1 VQVRVLST
9 SSQHIQS
16 GTPTWGAFIIWQAE
30 GTMIME
36 NYKHT
41 IAELIA
47 SQLEGMETAEVKE
60 MLEYPPNPQMGD
72 LSMPCFKLSKTMRK
86 APIAIA
92 EELQRSM
99 PQHDA
104 VERVEATAGY
114 LNIFLRQTAFAK
126 TVLAEIISAKE
137 RYGSQNIGQGRK
149 IVIDFSS
156 PNIAKHFH
164 IGHLRSTMIGNALY
178 QIFSFL
184 GYECVGVN
192 HLGDWGTQ
200 FGKMMV
206 AYRLWGDQASVE
218 EGGVTELQRL
228 YVKFHD
234 EAEEK
239 PELEDEARAWFVK
252 LEQGDAEANRL
263 WKWFVEISLQEFNRI
278 YELLGVKFDSFAGE
292 SFYNDKMAPVVQE
305 LKDKNM
311 LEQDEGAMLIRL
323 DEYNMPPALMLKKDG
338 STLYHTRDV
347 TAALYR
353 KQEYDFAKAIYV
365 VGSPQNLHFQQLFK
379 IVDLMGYSWAEDL
392 VHVGFGQVS
401 LEGAKLAT
409 RKGNVIMLEDLL
421 RQSVDKIR
429 EIMENKHS
437 VIPNKDEVARQ
448 VGIGA
453 IIFNDLSTNRLKD
466 VVFSWEEA
474 LNTEGETGPYVQY
487 THARACSVLQKASGS
502 VDLKNIDFALLGNEE
517 AVLVTKELYY
527 FVERIEQ
534 AMLKLEPSII
544 SRYLVD
550 LAQAFNR
557 FYHECS
563 ILKAETD
570 ELREARL
577 LLVQA
582 VKITLRNGL
591 KLIGLEAPEQI

>member
-1 VQVRVLST
+1 
-9 SSQHIQS
+9 
-16 GTPTWGAFIIWQAE
+16 
-30 GTMIME
+30 ME

-41 IAELIA
+41 VAGLIA
-47 SQLEGMETAEVKE
+47 SQLEGMETADVLEL
-60 MLEYPPNPQMGD
+60 LEYPPNPQMGD
-72 LSMPCFKLSKTMRK
+72 LSMPCFKLSKTLRK
-86 APIAIA
+86 APLAIA
-92 EELQRSM
+92 EELQSRLPS
-99 PQHDA
+99 HEA
-104 VERVEATAGY
+104 VERVEAAAGY
-114 LNIFLRQTAFAK
+114 LNIFLQQTAF
-126 TVLAEIISAKE
+126 TRNVLTEVLSAKDQ
-137 RYGSQNIGQGRK
+137 YGSQNLGQGRK
-149 IVIDFSS
+149 IVIDYSS

-184 GYECVGVN
+184 GYQAVGVN

-200 FGKMMV
+200 FGKLMV
-206 AYRLWGDQASVE
+206 AYHLWGDIKDVE
-218 EGGVTELQRL
+218 KDGVTELQRL
-228 YVKFHD
+228 YVKFH
-234 EAEEK
+234 EEVEEK

-252 LEQGDAEANRL
+252 LEQGDAEASQL
-263 WKWFVEISLQEFNRI
+263 WKWFVDISLQEYNKI

-292 SFYNDKMAPVVQE
+292 SFYNDKMAAVVQE

-311 LEQDEGAMLIRL
+311 LEEDKGAMLIRL
-323 DEYNMPPALMLKKDG
+323 DEYNMPPALMMKKDG
-338 STLYHTRDV
+338 STLYHTRDIA
-347 TAALYR
+347 AALYR
-353 KQEYDFAKAIYV
+353 KKEYDFAKSIYV
-365 VGSPQNLHFQQLFK
+365 VGSPQNLHFQQIFK
-379 IVDLMGYSWAEDL
+379 IVELMGYSWAEDM

-409 RKGNVIMLEDLL
+409 RKGNVIMLEELL
-421 RQSVDKIR
+421 RQSVEKIR
-429 EIMENKHS
+429 EIMDNKFS

-448 VGIGA
+448 VGVGA

-487 THARACSVLQKASGS
+487 THARACSVLQKADELPQLGQ
-502 VDLKNIDFALLGNEE
+502 IDFTLLANAE
-517 AVLVTKELYY
+517 AVGVAKELYF

-534 AMLKLEPSII
+534 AMNKLEPSII

-557 FYHECS
+557 FYHECP
-563 ILKAETD
+563 ILKAESN
-570 ELREARL
+570 EIRAARL